1 MAADGTRVLY
11 REVAA
16 DLRARIRSGALQPG
30 AQLGSLRAMAEQ
42 YSIAVNTLRDALRV
56 LRDEGL
62 VETLPGK
69 GSFVTGVPAG
79 PEDAWRE
86 SVEKRI
92 DALEAEVA
100 ELRAV
105 TGLERGRDA
114 AGREAQAQ

>member
-16 DLRARIRSGALQPG
+16 DIRGRIRSGALAPG
-30 AQLGSLRAMAEQ
+30 EQLGSLRAMAGQ
-42 YSIAVNTLRDALRV
+42 YNVAVNTLRDALRL
-56 LRDEGL
+56 LRDESL

-69 GSFVTGVPAG
+69 GTFVTGVPAG

-86 SVEKRI
+86 AAEKRI
-92 DALEAEVA
+92 DTLEAQVA

-105 TGLERGRDA
+105 TGLERDRD
-114 AGREAQAQ
+114 GREAQAQ

>member
-16 DLRARIRSGALQPG
+16 DIRARIRSGTLAPG
-30 AQLGSLRAMAEQ
+30 EQLGSLRAMGEE
-42 YSIAVNTLRDALRV
+42 YGIAVNTLRDALRL

-69 GSFVTGVPAG
+69 GSFVTGVPAA

-86 SVEKRI
+86 SVEKRV

-105 TGLERGRDA
+105 AGLERDRDRT
-114 AGREAQAQ
+114 GREAQAR